1 MGFKFRK
8 SVKIAPG
15 VKLNLNKKS
24 AGISIGGK
32 GAHYTVNSKG
42 KRTTSVGVPGT
53 GVYYSSSKGGKSK
66 GKNSSGG
73 SVGSIG
79 CFGFIVIFVIFAF
92 IMAGIQFLKAN
103 PKIGIAVACIFA
115 AIVALVVF
123 LVLKKR
129 KEKKLSQVTEA
140 EAVTATEAEAVT
152 AAEAERAE
160 REERSFHAELKDCY
174 SPESQRILGK
184 VYRNKHSDT
193 FNVDLSFEVCED
205 CDPPT
210 VKVLVNEEYVGIIND
225 NVSKLLRY
233 INIIESSLFDVRS
246 HTEDGEQ
253 MFIATLHIK
262 FK

>member
-24 AGISIGGK
+24 AGISVGGK

-42 KRTTSVGVPGT
+42 KRTSSVGVPGT

-123 LVLKKR
+123 LVLKKH
-129 KEKKLSQVTEA
+129 KEKKLSQV
-140 EAVTATEAEAVT
+140 TEAEAVT

-205 CDPPT
+205 CDPPI

>member
-24 AGISIGGK
+24 AGITVGGK

-66 GKNSSGG
+66 SKNTSGG

-79 CFGFIVIFVIFAF
+79 CLGFIVLFVIFAF
-92 IMAGIQFLKAN
+92 VMAGIQFLKAN
-103 PKIGIAVACIFA
+103 PKIGIPVACIFVA
-115 AIVALVVF
+115 VVALVVF
-123 LVLKKR
+123 IVLKKR
-129 KEKKLSQVTEA
+129 KDKKLAQVAETEA
-140 EAVTATEAEAVT
+140 KA
-152 AAEAERAE
+152 AAEAERTGRAE
-160 REERSFHAELKDCY
+160 SSFHAELKDCY

-210 VKVLVNEEYVGIIND
+210 VKVLVDEEYVGIIND
-225 NVSKLLRY
+225 DVPKLLRY
-233 INIIESSLFDVRS
+233 IDIIESSLFDVRS